1 MRAPFEAGAARRGV
15 FFLARTCGFG
25 AAFFPE
31 AARRSVF
38 AEAADFA
45 DASGFAEAEGL
56 ADAAGRDF
64 FTGLDRL
71 RAGLAFFLAAEALTD
86 FRPTDFLGDISEV
99 YHQCR
104 A

>member
-31 AARRSVF
+31 AARRAGF
-38 AEAADFA
+38 AGAAGFA
-45 DASGFAEAEGL
+45 DAACF

-86 FRPTDFLGDISEV
+86 FRTTDFLGDISEV

-104 A
+104 T